1 MMKNKNLPKY
11 EMIAMTVGELL
22 VSLAVCIVF
31 LAIGKFSLSV
41 LFGSLLGSVVT
52 VLNFCVM
59 VISTDRAIERAMAD
73 RGDGEM
79 DDEAAAKF
87 AAEHEAKI
95 QAAVKLSYLLRTVS
109 VAAVLILA
117 FALSDMFHVLAA
129 AVPLLMYQPIL
140 VISQRIKER
149 RKQNG

>member
-1 MMKNKNLPKY
+1 MY
-11 EMIAMTVGELL
+11 EIVFMIVGELA
-22 VSLAVCIVF
+22 VSLAVCLVF
-31 LAIGKFSLSV
+31 GVLQWFSLSV
-41 LFGSLLGSVVT
+41 LLGSLLGSFVT
-52 VLNFCVM
+52 VMNF
-59 VISTDRAIERAMAD
+59 VIMTVSTNRAIDRAMAE

-95 QAAVKLSYLLRTVS
+95 RAAVKLSYILRTLS

-117 FALSDMFHVLAA
+117 FVLSDMFHVVAA

-140 VISQRIKER
+140 VISQQLKGRGK
-149 RKQNG
+149 KNG